1 MNYKLIYENLI
12 NRAKLRILEEYTES
26 HHIIPKCIGGNDDE
40 SNLVDLTPEEHYL
53 AHLLL
58 VKIYPTES
66 KLVYAANMMTVGTQY
81 AKRNNKTFGWIRRKV
96 IEAERGKIVS
106 QETRKRMSESAKN
119 KERVKCPYCDVI
131 GLVGNM
137 NRWHFENCKHHP
149 TKTNIHSISSEK
161 RKLISEGMLKL
172 ERKQSEC
179 RYCGKSGNACN
190 ITPHEKFCKLNPNRV
205 KKEDTK
211 IKCPHCNKE
220 GAPCNM
226 TRWHFDNCK
235 MKPL

>member
-131 GLVGNM
+131 GLLGNM
-137 NRWHFENCKHHP
+137 NRWHFENCSKGPNKVVHLMSKEHKASLSKGMMNAKWSVIKCEFCE
-149 TKTNIHSISSEK
+149 KT
-161 RKLISEGMLKL
+161 
-172 ERKQSEC
+172 
-179 RYCGKSGNACN
+179 GKSCV
-190 ITPHEKFCKLNPNRV
+190 IKTHQKFCKSNPNRV
-205 KKEDTK
+205 KKVESELK
-211 IKCPHCNKE
+211 QCVHCGKQCTGTNLK
-220 GAPCNM
+220 
-226 TRWHFDNCK
+226 RWHNDNCK